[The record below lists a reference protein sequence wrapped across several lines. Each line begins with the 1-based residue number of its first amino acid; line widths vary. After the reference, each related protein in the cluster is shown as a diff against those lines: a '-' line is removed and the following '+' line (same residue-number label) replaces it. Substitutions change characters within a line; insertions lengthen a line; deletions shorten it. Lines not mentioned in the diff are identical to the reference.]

1 MDILTIL
8 AVFIASAIVA
18 IVSLISAFSLYV
30 DDSKLSAWL
39 PRLIAIAVGVLLGD
53 AFLHLI
59 PDALEIESET
69 GGSVAMWTLVGI
81 MAFFFMES
89 VLHWRH
95 EHDLEL
101 ISKNET
107 SITPASY
114 AKMNLMGDGAHNFVD
129 GVLIASSFWL
139 VLRLVSLQQ
148 LLLYCMKYR
157 KKSLTLPY

>member
-39 PRLIAIAVGVLLGD
+39 PHLIAIAVGVLLGD

-107 SITPASY
+107 
-114 AKMNLMGDGAHNFVD
+114 
-129 GVLIASSFWL
+129 
-139 VLRLVSLQQ
+139 
-148 LLLYCMKYR
+148 
-157 KKSLTLPY
+157 